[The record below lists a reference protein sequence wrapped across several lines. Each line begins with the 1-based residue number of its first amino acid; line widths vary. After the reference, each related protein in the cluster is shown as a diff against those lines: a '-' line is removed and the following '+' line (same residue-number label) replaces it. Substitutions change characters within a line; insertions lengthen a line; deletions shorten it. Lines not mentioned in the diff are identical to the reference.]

1 MAQFKT
7 AKEYRSITEK
17 KEGVTFHDQQTR
29 NMKEDPEN
37 RNLHEAARMGKADA
51 AEFLDK
57 VRNFK
62 HPDHDA
68 ALKKYQQQYD
78 MSPENVE
85 KACIDRM
92 CNLLGAA
99 PYEMKNP
106 MYENK
111 VFSKHRISNAD
122 DQGFMNKYKDLMTAK
137 WDAVGYAGDEDIT
150 NEFFQMHPL
159 SSMKQQ

>member
-7 AKEYRSITEK
+7 AKEYRAITEK
-17 KEGVTFHDQQTR
+17 KEGVTFHDEQGR
-29 NMKEDPEN
+29 KMREDTEN

-62 HPDHDA
+62 HPDHEA
-68 ALKKYQQQYD
+68 TLKKYQTQYD
-78 MSPENVE
+78 MSPEKVE

-99 PYEMKNP
+99 PYEMKNTA
-106 MYENK
+106 YENK
-111 VFSKHRISNAD
+111 LFSVHRIRTAD
-122 DQGFMNKYKDLMTAK
+122 DQGFMSKYIDLMKAK

-150 NEFFQMHPL
+150 NEFFAAHPL